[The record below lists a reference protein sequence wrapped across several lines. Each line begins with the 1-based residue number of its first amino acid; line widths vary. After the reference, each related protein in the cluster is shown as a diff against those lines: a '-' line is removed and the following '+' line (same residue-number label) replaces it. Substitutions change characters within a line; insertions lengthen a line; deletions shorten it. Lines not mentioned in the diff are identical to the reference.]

1 MPTPSPLPA
10 KRSRLRA
17 DENLPPPNPLQPS
30 GAPQACAAASSGQVS
45 RRPVSCGQA
54 SAAAGPARAG
64 GRGGGSSLDE
74 LPPSARHAQPLGTT
88 HRLVVVVDSHEKLSR
103 SMRAEAVCEALA
115 PHVAPLGAAVA
126 KRQLPVGDFLI
137 VALPI
142 ALLAAAPG
150 AGGGGGAVE
159 LPPAAW
165 SEALC
170 LDTVVE
176 RKATSDFIATLRDG
190 RHYHSQK
197 ARLRRCGLPRAV
209 YLVEGSVERW
219 QHAAERRRMRLELAK
234 IEVVDGLLTHR
245 TRGTADTMAFLAT
258 AVRRLAHACSATSGA
273 ELQAAGALSTFG
285 AFCARTC
292 PARSSS
298 AEFACMLLSLDG
310 MTAPKIER
318 LVRSYPTARAV
329 GEALDAH
336 VARCRDSGL
345 PAGSREEGW
354 LFADLLEPGHS
365 RKALSTKL
373 STFFGAWQYADGAE
387 PTRATALAWP
397 RPG

>member
-1 MPTPSPLPA
+1 
-10 KRSRLRA
+10 
-17 DENLPPPNPLQPS
+17 
-30 GAPQACAAASSGQVS
+30 
-45 RRPVSCGQA
+45 
-54 SAAAGPARAG
+54 
-64 GRGGGSSLDE
+64 
-74 LPPSARHAQPLGTT
+74 
-88 HRLVVVVDSHEKLSR
+88 
-103 SMRAEAVCEALA
+103 
-115 PHVAPLGAAVA
+115 
-126 KRQLPVGDFLI
+126 
-137 VALPI
+137 
-142 ALLAAAPG
+142 
-150 AGGGGGAVE
+150 
-159 LPPAAW
+159 
-165 SEALC
+165 
-170 LDTVVE
+170 
-176 RKATSDFIATLRDG
+176 
-190 RHYHSQK
+190 
-197 ARLRRCGLPRAV
+197 
-209 YLVEGSVERW
+209 
-219 QHAAERRRMRLELAK
+219 MRLELAK

-258 AVRRLAHACSATSGA
+258 AVRRLAHACAATSGA

-285 AFCARTC
+285 VFCARTC